1 MRKNMLNNKDDIE
14 KPSFFKYAILI
25 AIVFCICV
33 ISIGLI
39 IANSNNK
46 KTGLDILSEMQ
57 EKKEKTQEVAV
68 SDVEENDN
76 SLLEENY
83 NEREIAESSEDYK
96 QIEELEN
103 TMEEVGVEF
112 DDLDVEAEVK
122 QIRTW
127 YYSPTESDEKFVIS
141 KGTDDWNYS
150 REYYFHDGLLY
161 FVFIF
166 NGSEEHRLYFKDN
179 VMIRYIDE
187 NKNVYDYGNTS
198 DFYDWE
204 DRALSEAKQFYE

>member
-1 MRKNMLNNKDDIE
+1 MLNNKDDIE

-103 TMEEVGVEF
+103 TMEV
-112 DDLDVEAEVK
+112 
-122 QIRTW
+122 
-127 YYSPTESDEKFVIS
+127 
-141 KGTDDWNYS
+141 
-150 REYYFHDGLLY
+150 
-161 FVFIF
+161 
-166 NGSEEHRLYFKDN
+166 
-179 VMIRYIDE
+179 
-187 NKNVYDYGNTS
+187 
-198 DFYDWE
+198 
-204 DRALSEAKQFYE
+204 